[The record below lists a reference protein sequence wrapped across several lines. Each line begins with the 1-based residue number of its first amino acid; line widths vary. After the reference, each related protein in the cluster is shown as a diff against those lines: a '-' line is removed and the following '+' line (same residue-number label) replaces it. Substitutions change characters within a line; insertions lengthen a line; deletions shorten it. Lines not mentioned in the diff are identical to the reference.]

1 VGERPSTERTLTG
14 TRSTDREPVA
24 LNPPEPGERRN
35 FGDARTD
42 EVFVLAEQR
51 RRRKPTPP
59 EPVELFGA
67 LAPQKRTSRC
77 RNKKRS

>member
-1 VGERPSTERTLTG
+1 MGKHPSTERTLTG

-51 RRRKPTPP
+51 PA
-59 EPVELFGA
+59 EA
-67 LAPQKRTSRC
+67 DAA
-77 RNKKRS
+77 